1 MRPGGGDILAFVAG
15 GADGELLC
23 RRRAGAGALA
33 EGAGALAVLVV
44 VTEAVVAEE
53 SAVTAAKVVLP
64 VTVGVNVGVLGAMVV
79 AFEFAAAVDS
89 GAAFDCR

>member
-1 MRPGGGDILAFVAG
+1 MRPGGGDVLAFVAG

-33 EGAGALAVLVV
+33 VLVV
-44 VTEAVVAEE
+44 VREAVVAEE